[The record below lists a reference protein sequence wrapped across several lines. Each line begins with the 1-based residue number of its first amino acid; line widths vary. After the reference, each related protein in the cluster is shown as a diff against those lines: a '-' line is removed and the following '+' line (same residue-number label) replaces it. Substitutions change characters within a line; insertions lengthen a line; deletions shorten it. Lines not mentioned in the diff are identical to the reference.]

1 MIIPMMLSV
10 NLIRIVLMKGGEQVN
25 AVRTKDSVVE

>member
-25 AVRTKDSVVE
+25 AVRTKDNVVE